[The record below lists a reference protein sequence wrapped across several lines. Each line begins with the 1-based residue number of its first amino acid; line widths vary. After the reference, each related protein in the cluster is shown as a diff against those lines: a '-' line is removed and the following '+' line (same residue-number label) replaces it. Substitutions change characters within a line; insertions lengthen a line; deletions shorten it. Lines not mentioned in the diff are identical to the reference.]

1 MSPLVPIQC
10 GQGGIFLRRN
20 IPIFYSALMLT
31 GVNLLLRMVST
42 SFQVFLSARIGA
54 AGIGLLQLVLSV
66 GSLAMTAGIAGIRTA
81 SMYLTAEELGK
92 KRPGNVIW
100 VISGCL
106 RYSLMFSCS
115 VGAVLYFG
123 APWICENWIC
133 DLQALEAV
141 RLFAVF
147 LPVCCITGVMVGYF
161 TAANRIGTLA
171 AVEVA
176 EQALSM
182 SATIGALYFWAGDDP
197 GKACMAVV
205 AGSGIGA
212 CLTLVSLAILRTKE
226 KAPIN
231 WRISLSQRLTQT
243 ALPLA
248 VADDLKAGITTAE
261 NLMVP
266 KRLALFSGTE
276 NPLALFGTVCG
287 MVFPVLMFPAC
298 ILFGLTELL
307 IPELARCNA
316 AGSQLRIRYLVR
328 RSLRLALLYGTVCGC
343 VMYLCSDALCLVLYN
358 SAEAGQY
365 LGWFAILTVMLYC
378 DIITDAMIKGLG
390 QQKASVRYNIVTSVM
405 DLVMLYFLLPSFGIS
420 GYFFSFTLSHAVNFV
435 LSLRRLLKISK
446 VHIPFHVPVL
456 TLCCAVVSVYA
467 ASYLSSPILKAV
479 SFLLIFACLLVLLRV
494 ISRDDL
500 RWVRG
505 LIYKKNASLPN
516 KTGVLNH

>member
-1 MSPLVPIQC
+1 
-10 GQGGIFLRRN
+10 
-20 IPIFYSALMLT
+20 MLT

-42 SFQVFLSARIGA
+42 SFQVFLSGRIGA

-92 KRPGNVIW
+92 GYPGNVIW
-100 VISGCL
+100 VLSGCT
-106 RYSLMFSCS
+106 RYSLLFSCT
-115 VGAVLYFG
+115 VGAGLYFL
-123 APWICENWIC
+123 APWVCKNWIG

-141 RLFAVF
+141 RLFAAF

-182 SATIGALYFWAGDDP
+182 TVTIGALYFWAGDDP
-197 GKACMAVV
+197 RKACMAVV

-212 CLTLVSLAILRTKE
+212 CLTLISLVILRSKE
-226 KAPIN
+226 KSPSN
-231 WRISLSQRLTQT
+231 RRIFLSHRLAQT

-266 KRLALFSGTE
+266 KRLTLFRGAKE
-276 NPLALFGTVCG
+276 PLALFGTVCG

-343 VMYLCSDALCLVLYN
+343 ILYLCSDALCLALYN
-358 SAEAGQY
+358 STEAGQY
-365 LGWFAILTVMLYC
+365 LGWFACLTVMLYC

-390 QQKASVRYNIVTSVM
+390 QQKASVRYNILTSVI
-405 DLVMLYFLLPSFGIS
+405 DLVMLYVLLPSYGIS
-420 GYFFSFTLSHAVNFV
+420 GYFFSFTISHAINFV
-435 LSLRRLLKISK
+435 LSLRRLLKIAK
-446 VHIPFHVPVL
+446 FKIPFHVPVL
-456 TLCCAVVSVYA
+456 TLSCAAVSVYIA
-467 ASYLSSPILKAV
+467 AHLALPSLKVV
-479 SFLLIFACLLVLLRV
+479 SFLLIFSCLLILFRV
-494 ISRDDL
+494 IRRDDL

-505 LIYKKNASLPN
+505 LVYTKNASLP
-516 KTGVLNH
+516 KQTGVHNH

>member
-1 MSPLVPIQC
+1 
-10 GQGGIFLRRN
+10 
-20 IPIFYSALMLT
+20 
-31 GVNLLLRMVST
+31 MVST
-42 SFQVFLSARIGA
+42 SFQVFLSGRIGA

-81 SMYLTAEELGK
+81 TMYLTAEELGK
-92 KRPGNVIW
+92 RRPGNVIW
-100 VISGCL
+100 VISGCT
-106 RYSLMFSCS
+106 RYSLIFSCS
-115 VGAVLYFG
+115 VGAALYFG
-123 APWICENWIC
+123 APWLCENWIG
-133 DLQALEAV
+133 DLHALEAV
-141 RLFAVF
+141 RLFAAF

-182 SATIGALYFWAGDDP
+182 AVTIGALHFWAGDDP

-205 AGSGIGA
+205 AGSGISA
-212 CLTLVSLAILRTKE
+212 CLTLISLVILRSKE
-226 KAPIN
+226 N
-231 WRISLSQRLTQT
+231 NSSNQRISLIHRLGQT

-266 KRLALFSGTE
+266 KRLALFSGAK

-307 IPELARCNA
+307 IPELARCKA
-316 AGSQLRIRYLVR
+316 AGSLLRIRYLVR

-343 VMYLCSDALCLVLYN
+343 ILYLCSDALCLGLYN

-365 LGWFAILTVMLYC
+365 LGWFACLTVMLYC

-390 QQKASVRYNIVTSVM
+390 QQKASVRYNILTSVM
-405 DLVMLYFLLPSFGIS
+405 DLVMLYFLLPSYGIS
-420 GYFFSFTLSHAVNFV
+420 GYFFSFTVSHAINFL
-435 LSLRRLLKISK
+435 LSLSRLLKISK
-446 VHIPFHVPVL
+446 VQIPFHVPIL
-456 TLCCAVVSVYA
+456 TLCSATVSVYSA
-467 ASYLSSPILKAV
+467 THLSLPLMKVI
-479 SFLLIFACLLVLLRV
+479 SFLLIFSCLLVLFRV

-505 LIYKKNASLPN
+505 LVYAKNANLP
-516 KTGVLNH
+516 KQTGVHNL